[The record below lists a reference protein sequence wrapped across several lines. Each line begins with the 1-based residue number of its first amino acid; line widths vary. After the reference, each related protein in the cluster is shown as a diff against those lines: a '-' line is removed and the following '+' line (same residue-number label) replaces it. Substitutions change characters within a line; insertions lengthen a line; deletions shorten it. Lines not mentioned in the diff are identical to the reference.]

1 MSSQLEQYI
10 NLVIST
16 YTITSLLTKDSQSY
30 MKIIK
35 LLNTYNN
42 IEEIEKSDNE
52 FIKTALNEIYDN
64 NLLLKKLKQIKE
76 QKNKKSK

>member
-1 MSSQLEQYI
+1 
-10 NLVIST
+10 
-16 YTITSLLTKDSQSY
+16 

-42 IEEIEKSDNE
+42 IEEIEKSDNK
-52 FIKTALNEIYDN
+52 FIKTALDEIYDN

>member
-42 IEEIEKSDNE
+42 IEEIEKMQPEGIILSPG
-52 FIKTALNEIYDN
+52 EIYDN

>member
-30 MKIIK
+30 MKII
-35 LLNTYNN
+35 
-42 IEEIEKSDNE
+42 
-52 FIKTALNEIYDN
+52 
-64 NLLLKKLKQIKE
+64 
-76 QKNKKSK
+76 

>member
-16 YTITSLLTKDSQSY
+16 YTITSLLVKDSQSY
-30 MKIIK
+30 IEIIE

-42 IEEIEKSDNE
+42 IEEIEKSDNK
-52 FIKTALNEIYDN
+52 FIKNALNEIYGN
-64 NLLLKKLKQIKE
+64 KFLLKRLKEIKE
-76 QKNKKSK
+76 QEDEKE

>member
-16 YTITSLLTKDSQSY
+16 YTITSLLTKDSQNY

-42 IEEIEKSDNE
+42 IEEIEKSDNK
-52 FIKTALNEIYDN
+52 FIKTALDEIYDN

>member
-42 IEEIEKSDNE
+42 IEEIEKSDNK
-52 FIKTALNEIYDN
+52 FIKTALDEIYDN